1 MTISPLLSLFSAEN
15 LQREPPETRRNPGF
29 SQSQPRKIQQS
40 LVRERAQGGERD
52 QAQVSEISS
61 FSI

>member
-40 LVRERAQGGERD
+40 LVRERAQGERD
-52 QAQVSEISS
+52 QAQVSEITS